1 MLYDEGK
8 TSALEVLEMTKPIE
22 EIGAEFGAKAEKVVR
37 KTGNV
42 AGKVA
47 KISVYGSI
55 WAAKT
60 GVNKTRAFAQGF
72 KQGWSGK

>member
-8 TSALEVLEMTKPIE
+8 TSALEVPEMAKPIE
-22 EIGAEFGAKAEKVVR
+22 EIGEEIGAKVEKVAR

-42 AGKVA
+42 AGTAA
-47 KISVYGSI
+47 KLSVYSSI
-55 WAAKT
+55 WAVKT

>member
-1 MLYDEGK
+1 M
-8 TSALEVLEMTKPIE
+8 
-22 EIGAEFGAKAEKVVR
+22 GAEFGAKAEKVVR

-42 AGKVA
+42 AGKAA

-55 WAAKT
+55 WAAKI